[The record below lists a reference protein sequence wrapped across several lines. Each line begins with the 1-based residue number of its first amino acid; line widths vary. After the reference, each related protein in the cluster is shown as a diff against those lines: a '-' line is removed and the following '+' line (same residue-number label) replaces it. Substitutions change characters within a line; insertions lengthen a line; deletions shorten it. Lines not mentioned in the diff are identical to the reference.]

1 MNYKE
6 SVKILEEIKK
16 AKSILVNCHRGPD
29 PDSVGSALALYRV
42 LTNLGKTAKVI
53 YPGEELQQN
62 LSFLDGFEKIE
73 LVDFSKFDFSKYDLF
88 IALDSSSWYM
98 VSGSKEIPLPKIPIV
113 VIDHHLT
120 NEKYGKINLVDEKV
134 TSTGELLYKVF
145 EDWETR
151 IDNKTASSLLTGI
164 IGDTCIFRYPG
175 TSWSTLDVAG
185 KLMKA
190 GADKDAIVFS
200 LYSSSDIQLV
210 KFWGEVLQRMQ
221 LDERYKFVWCAV
233 PYEKYVELQSKQL
246 GRESAAGQFLAIVDG
261 TDFGILMV
269 EDKKDSLSIS
279 FRSRTGHDT
288 SRIALA
294 LGGGGHIYASG
305 AKVEGMPFDQAVNKV
320 LETARRLANE
330 NKS

>member
-6 SVKILEEIKK
+6 SVEILKEIKK
-16 AKSILVNCHRGPD
+16 AKSILVNCHRSPD
-29 PDSVGSALALYRV
+29 PDSVGSALAMQRV

-53 YPGEELQQN
+53 YPGEELQKH
-62 LSFLDGFEKIE
+62 LSFLNGFEKIE
-73 LVDFSKFDFSKYDLF
+73 LVDFSTFDFSKYDLF
-88 IALDSSSWYM
+88 IVLDSSSWYM
-98 VSGSKEIPLPKIPIV
+98 VSGNKEIPLPKIPMF

-151 IDNKTASSLLTGI
+151 IDDKTASSLLTGI
-164 IGDTCIFRYPG
+164 IGDTGVFRYPG
-175 TSWSTLDVAG
+175 KNWPTLDVAG

-190 GADKDAIVFS
+190 GADKDMIVFN
-200 LYSSSDIQLV
+200 LYSSSDISLV
-210 KFWGEVLQRMQ
+210 KFWGEVLRRME
-221 LDERYKFVWCAV
+221 LDKEHKFVWCAI
-233 PYEKYVELQSKQL
+233 PYEKYLELQSMKL
-246 GRESAAGQFLAIVDG
+246 GRESAAGQFLAIVNG

-279 FRSRTGHDT
+279 LRSRTGFDT
-288 SRIALA
+288 TRIALA

-305 AKVEGMPFDQAVNKV
+305 AKIEGMGFNQAVDKV